1 MKPFHHRSHH
11 GATPQGAAVVVLGL
25 TGSYSC
31 CPLAIAGGIGHESP
45 NNNIKRPRGM
55 GDALEGLRV
64 LDLSESVAGQFCCRM
79 LADFG
84 AEVTLVEPP
93 QGSSLRSMP
102 PFDPQPNGLG
112 SLLFFH
118 LNLGKHS
125 IALDHRSS
133 EGWNKLL
140 SLAAS
145 ADVVVVGPGID
156 RAALERAN
164 PNCVVALV
172 SDFGE
177 DGPYQHWRGSE
188 MIFQALSGMMQVNGS
203 AGREPLYGVA
213 HRASCATGVGA
224 YITILSAL
232 YARGRIG
239 RGQQVAIDVAMNTSS
254 MAPPSSLEFA
264 YSRMKDPRGER
275 RSPFCVVKCSDG
287 WVSIWVH
294 LHIWSAF
301 CAELDL
307 KEIEHDPRFAKGKER
322 QDNWAVFTQV
332 VQDKVRNWTTDE
344 LMDRLLRARVAAAK
358 AYSPSQL
365 FHASPHLAERKY
377 WESVETASGP
387 RPILGAPFRMSKSP
401 RRVRGPAPRLGAD
414 NAAAVPAKAAARASQ
429 LLGARHSEPST
440 DRGPLAGL
448 RVLDFTTAW
457 AGPMTGRILAFLGA
471 QVIKVEAANR
481 LDGWRGHDAVPSPKR
496 LAGGVIGER
505 AYNRSALFN
514 SQNHNKLSLT
524 LDIKNPK
531 GLATVHRLAAITD
544 VLICNFTAGT
554 LNRMGLGYEALRK
567 VKSDIIVLEMPG
579 FGNTG
584 PLSKAA
590 ANGATMEMAAGM
602 CAMIGYPGGP
612 PTTTGQVYPDPM
624 GGYNGAAA
632 VLTALMHREHSGEG
646 QYIEMSQVEAAMQF
660 VGEELLY
667 AIASGK
673 DPEPEGN
680 HVRWAAPHDAYAADG
695 DDQWVTIAV
704 GSDDE
709 WRKFGEITA
718 NASLADDP
726 RYARF
731 EQRQTNQDTLREPI
745 ERWTRQH
752 TKLEIADKL
761 QAAGIRAAAVLD
773 SEDLHRSPYLKAR
786 GAFTSLTHP
795 EAGTH
800 DYQTL
805 PFRLSVTPG
814 AQRAA
819 SPPLGAHTQMI
830 LKDILRLST
839 GELDDLNRDG
849 VTSNVPA
856 AGAR

>member
-1 MKPFHHRSHH
+1 
-11 GATPQGAAVVVLGL
+11 
-25 TGSYSC
+25 
-31 CPLAIAGGIGHESP
+31 
-45 NNNIKRPRGM
+45 M
-55 GDALEGLRV
+55 GDALEGFRV

-93 QGSSLRSMP
+93 QGSLLRAMP

-118 LNLGKHS
+118 LNLGKRS
-125 IALDHRSS
+125 IALDPRSAD
-133 EGWNKLL
+133 GWNKLL
-140 SLAAS
+140 ALARS
-145 ADVVVVGPGID
+145 VDVVVVGPGID
-156 RAALERAN
+156 RAALEREN
-164 PNCVVALV
+164 PDCVVALV
-172 SDFGE
+172 SDFGD
-177 DGPYQHWRGSE
+177 DGPYAHWRGSE
-188 MIFQALSGMMQVNGS
+188 MIFQALSGMMHVNGS
-203 AGREPLYGVA
+203 GGREPLYGVG
-213 HRASCATGVGA
+213 HRASYAAGVGT

-232 YARGRIG
+232 YARKRIG

-264 YSRMKDPRGER
+264 YSGMKDPRGER

-322 QDNWAVFTQV
+322 QDNWAAFTQV

-344 LMDRLLRARVAAAK
+344 LMDRLLRGRVAAAK
-358 AYSPSQL
+358 ASSPSQL
-365 FHASPHLAERKY
+365 FHSTPHLAERKY

-401 RRVRGPAPRLGAD
+401 RRVRGPAPQLGAD
-414 NAAAVPAKAAARASQ
+414 NNVVIPGRRAAASPESITTTGSMDSGPAPGGASRND
-429 LLGARHSEPST
+429 GMN
-440 DRGPLAGL
+440 RGPLAGL

-471 QVIKVEAANR
+471 EVIKVESSTR
-481 LDGWRGHDAVPSPKR
+481 LDGWRGHDAVPSAKR
-496 LAGGVIGER
+496 LAGGITGER
-505 AYNRSALFN
+505 LYNRSALFN

-524 LDIKNPK
+524 IDIKNPK
-531 GLATVHRLAAITD
+531 GLATIHRLAAISD
-544 VLICNFTAGT
+544 ILICNFTAGT
-554 LNRMGLGYEALRK
+554 LNRMGLGYEALKK
-567 VKSDIIVLEMPG
+567 VRSDIIVLEMPG

-584 PLSKAA
+584 PLAKAA

-602 CAMIGYPGGP
+602 CAMIGYANGP

-624 GGYNGAAA
+624 GGYNGASA
-632 VLTALMHREHSGEG
+632 VMTALMYRERTGEG
-646 QYIEMSQVEAAMQF
+646 QYIEMSQVEGAMQF

-667 AIASGK
+667 AIASGR
-673 DPEPEGN
+673 DPEPRGN
-680 HVRWAAPHDAYAADG
+680 YVRWAAPHDAYAASG
-695 DDQWVTIAV
+695 HDQWVAIAV
-704 GSDDE
+704 GSDEE
-709 WRKFGEITA
+709 WRALCRLIGDSA
-718 NASLADDP
+718 LADDP
-726 RYARF
+726 RFARF
-731 EQRQTNQDTLREPI
+731 EQRLANQDALREPI
-745 ERWTRQH
+745 ESWTRQH
-752 TKLEIADKL
+752 TKFEIADRL

-773 SEDLHRSPYLKAR
+773 SEDLHNSPYLKAR
-786 GAFTSLTHP
+786 GAFTTLTHP

-800 DYQTL
+800 NYQTL

-814 AQRAA
+814 SQHSA
-819 SPPLGAHTQMI
+819 SPPLGVHTQMI
-830 LKDILRLST
+830 LKDILKLPSD
-839 GELDDLNRDG
+839 ELDELNRDG
-849 VTSNVPA
+849 ITSAVPA

>member
-1 MKPFHHRSHH
+1 
-11 GATPQGAAVVVLGL
+11 
-25 TGSYSC
+25 
-31 CPLAIAGGIGHESP
+31 
-45 NNNIKRPRGM
+45 M
-55 GDALEGLRV
+55 GDALEGFRV

-93 QGSSLRSMP
+93 QGSALRAMP

-118 LNLGKHS
+118 LNLGKRS
-125 IALDHRSS
+125 IALDPRSTD
-133 EGWNKLL
+133 GWNKLL
-140 SLAAS
+140 ALAKS
-145 ADVVVVGPGID
+145 VDVIVVGPGID
-156 RAALERAN
+156 RSALEQAN
-164 PNCVVALV
+164 PKCVVALV
-172 SDFGE
+172 SDFGD
-177 DGPYQHWRGSE
+177 DGPYAHWRGSE
-188 MIFQALSGMMQVNGS
+188 MIFQALSGMMHVNGS
-203 AGREPLYGVA
+203 SGREPLYGVG
-213 HRASCATGVGA
+213 HRASYAAGVGA

-232 YARGRIG
+232 YARRRIG

-264 YSRMKDPRGER
+264 YSGLKDPRGER

-322 QDNWAVFTQV
+322 QDNWAEFTQV

-344 LMDRLLRARVAAAK
+344 LMDRLLRGRVAAAK
-358 AYSPSQL
+358 ASSPSQL
-365 FHASPHLAERKY
+365 FHATPHLAERKY
-377 WESVETASGP
+377 WETVETPSGP
-387 RPILGAPFRMSKSP
+387 RPMLGAPFRMSRSP
-401 RRVRGPAPRLGAD
+401 RRVRGPAPQLGAD
-414 NAAAVPAKAAARASQ
+414 NNVVIPGRRSEAKASQ
-429 LLGARHSEPST
+429 ESMTTTGST
-440 DRGPLAGL
+440 DSGPAPGGASRNDGRGPLAGL

-471 QVIKVEAANR
+471 EVIKVESSTR
-481 LDGWRGHDAVPSPKR
+481 LDGWRGHDAVPSAKR
-496 LAGGVIGER
+496 LAGGIAGER
-505 AYNRSALFN
+505 LYNRSALFN

-524 LDIKNPK
+524 VDIKNPK
-531 GLATVHRLAAITD
+531 GLATIHRLAAISD
-544 VLICNFTAGT
+544 ILICNFTAGT
-554 LNRMGLGYEALRK
+554 LSRMGLGYEALKK

-584 PLSKAA
+584 PLAKAA

-624 GGYNGAAA
+624 GGYNGASA
-632 VLTALMHREHSGEG
+632 VMTALMHRDATGEG
-646 QYIEMSQVEAAMQF
+646 QYIEMSQVEGAMQF

-667 AIASGK
+667 AIAVGR
-673 DPEPEGN
+673 DPEPRGN
-680 HVRWAAPHDAYAADG
+680 YVRWAAPHDAYAASG
-695 DDQWVTIAV
+695 HDQWVAIAV

-709 WRKFGEITA
+709 WRALCRLIGDA
-718 NASLADDP
+718 ALADDP
-726 RYARF
+726 RFARL
-731 EQRQTNQDTLREPI
+731 EQRLANQDTLREPI

-752 TKLEIADKL
+752 TKFEIADRL

-773 SEDLHRSPYLKAR
+773 SEDLHNSPYLKAR
-786 GAFTSLTHP
+786 GAFTTLTHP

-800 DYQTL
+800 NYQTL

-814 AQRAA
+814 SQHSA

-830 LKDILRLST
+830 LKDILKLPSN
-839 GELDDLNRDG
+839 ELDELNRDG
-849 VTSNVPA
+849 VTSAVPA

>member
-1 MKPFHHRSHH
+1 
-11 GATPQGAAVVVLGL
+11 
-25 TGSYSC
+25 
-31 CPLAIAGGIGHESP
+31 
-45 NNNIKRPRGM
+45 M
-55 GDALEGLRV
+55 GDALEGIRV

-84 AEVTLVEPP
+84 ADVTLVEPP
-93 QGSSLRSMP
+93 QGSSLRKMP

-118 LNLGKHS
+118 LNLSKHS
-125 IALDHRSS
+125 ISLDVRSS
-133 EGWNKLL
+133 VGWSRLL
-140 SLAAS
+140 ELVALV
-145 ADVVVVGPGID
+145 DVVVVGKNID
-156 RAALERAN
+156 RTALERAN

-172 SDFGE
+172 SDFGD
-177 DGPYQHWRGSE
+177 DGPYAHWRGSE
-188 MIFQALSGMMQVNGS
+188 MIFQALSGMMHVNGS
-203 AGREPLYGVA
+203 GDRQPLYGVG
-213 HRASCATGVGA
+213 HRASYAAGVGA

-232 YARGRIG
+232 YARKRIG
-239 RGQQVAIDVAMNTSS
+239 CGQQVAIDVAMNTSS

-264 YSRMKDPRGER
+264 YSGIKDPRGER
-275 RSPFCVVKCSDG
+275 RSPFCVVRCTDG

-301 CAELDL
+301 CAELEL

-322 QDNWAVFTQV
+322 QDNWAAFTQV
-332 VQDKVRNWTTDE
+332 VQDKVCDWTTDE
-344 LMDRLLRARVAAAK
+344 LMDRLLRGRVAAAK
-358 AYSPSQL
+358 ASSPSQL
-365 FHASPHLAERKY
+365 FHATPHLAERKY
-377 WESVETASGP
+377 WESVDTPSGK

-401 RRVRGPAPRLGAD
+401 RHVRGPAPQLGAD
-414 NAAAVPAKAAARASQ
+414 DALNVVPANAGTRTPHRGLFEGESGRASSVST
-429 LLGARHSEPST
+429 GAGAMGPRVRR
-440 DRGPLAGL
+440 DDKVGGPLSGL

-471 QVIKVEAANR
+471 EVIKVESSTR
-481 LDGWRGHDAVPSPKR
+481 LDGWRGHDAVPSAKR
-496 LAGGVIGER
+496 LAGGIAAER
-505 AYNRSALFN
+505 RYNRSALFN

-524 LDIKNPK
+524 VDIKNAK
-531 GLATVHRLAAITD
+531 GLATIHRLAAISD
-544 VLICNFTAGT
+544 ILICNFTAGT
-554 LNRMGLGYEALRK
+554 LNRMGLGYQALQK

-584 PLSKAA
+584 PLAKAA

-632 VLTALMHREHSGEG
+632 VLTALMHRERSGEG
-646 QYIEMSQVEAAMQF
+646 QYIEMSQVEGAMQF

-667 AIASGK
+667 AIATGR
-673 DPEPEGN
+673 DPEPQGN
-680 HVRWAAPHDAYAADG
+680 HVRWAAPHDAYAASG
-695 DDQWVTIAV
+695 RDQWVAIAV

-709 WRKFGEITA
+709 WRTLCGIIGNTA
-718 NASLADDP
+718 LADDP
-726 RYARF
+726 RFARF
-731 EQRQTNQDTLREPI
+731 EQRWANQNALREPI

-752 TKLEIADKL
+752 TKFEIADRL

-773 SEDLHRSPYLKAR
+773 SEDLHNSPYLKAR
-786 GAFTSLTHP
+786 GAFITLTHP

-800 DYQTL
+800 NYQTL

-814 AQRAA
+814 SQHTA
-819 SPPLGAHTQMI
+819 SPVLGAHTQMI
-830 LKDILRLST
+830 LKDILKLPAD
-839 GELDDLNRDG
+839 ELDELNRNE
-849 VTSNVPA
+849 VTSNVPV

>member
-1 MKPFHHRSHH
+1 
-11 GATPQGAAVVVLGL
+11 
-25 TGSYSC
+25 
-31 CPLAIAGGIGHESP
+31 
-45 NNNIKRPRGM
+45 M
-55 GDALEGLRV
+55 GDALEGFRV

-84 AEVTLVEPP
+84 AEVTLIEPP
-93 QGSSLRSMP
+93 QGSSLRAMP

-118 LNLGKHS
+118 LNLGKQS
-125 IALDHRSS
+125 ITLDHRSPD
-133 EGWNKLL
+133 GWNKLL
-140 SLAAS
+140 TLAKS
-145 ADVVVVGPGID
+145 VDVVVVGPGID
-156 RAALERAN
+156 RAALEQAN

-172 SDFGE
+172 SDFGD
-177 DGPYQHWRGSE
+177 DGPYAHWRGCE
-188 MIFQALSGMMQVNGS
+188 MIFQALSGMMHVNGS
-203 AGREPLYGVA
+203 GDRQPLYGVG
-213 HRASCATGVGA
+213 HRASYAAGVGA

-232 YARGRIG
+232 YARRRIG

-264 YSRMKDPRGER
+264 YSGIKDPRGER
-275 RSPFCVVKCSDG
+275 RSPFCVVKCTDG

-301 CAELDL
+301 CTELDL
-307 KEIEHDPRFAKGKER
+307 KAIEHDPRFAKGKER
-322 QDNWAVFTQV
+322 QDNWAAFTAV

-344 LMDRLLRARVAAAK
+344 LMDRLLRGRVAAAK

-365 FHASPHLAERKY
+365 FGASPHLAERKY
-377 WESVETASGP
+377 WESVETPLGP
-387 RPILGAPFRMSKSP
+387 RPILGAPYRMSKSP
-401 RRVRGPAPRLGAD
+401 RRMRGPAPQLGAD
-414 NAAAVPAKAAARASQ
+414 NGRVVGERKSLPRASQ
-429 LLGARHSEPST
+429 RADLN
-440 DRGPLAGL
+440 RGPLAGL

-471 QVIKVEAANR
+471 EVIKVESSTR
-481 LDGWRGHDAVPSPKR
+481 LDGWRGHDAVPSAKR
-496 LAGGVIGER
+496 LAGGITGER
-505 AYNRSALFN
+505 LYNRSALFN

-524 LDIKNPK
+524 VDIKNPK
-531 GLATVHRLAAITD
+531 GLATIHRLAAISD
-544 VLICNFTAGT
+544 ALICNFTAGT

-584 PLSKAA
+584 PLAKAA

-632 VLTALMHREHSGEG
+632 VLTALMHRERSGEG
-646 QYIEMSQVEAAMQF
+646 QYIEMSQVEGAMQF

-667 AIASGK
+667 AVASSR
-673 DPEPEGN
+673 DPEPQGN
-680 HVRWAAPHDAYAADG
+680 HVRWAAPHDAFAASGHDQWVAIAVG
-695 DDQWVTIAV
+695 DDQ
-704 GSDDE
+704 E
-709 WRKFGEITA
+709 WRTLCGIIG
-718 NASLADDP
+718 NAALADDP
-726 RYARF
+726 RFARF
-731 EQRQTNQDTLREPI
+731 EQRSANQDALREPI

-752 TKLEIADKL
+752 TKFEVADQL

-773 SEDLHRSPYLKAR
+773 SEDLHNSPYLKAR
-786 GAFTSLTHP
+786 GAFTTLIHP

-800 DYQTL
+800 NYQTL

-814 AQRAA
+814 SQHAA
-819 SPPLGAHTQMI
+819 SPILGAHTQMI
-830 LKDILRLST
+830 LKDILKLPAD
-839 GELDDLNRDG
+839 ELDELNRDG
-849 VTSNVPA
+849 VTSAVPA